1 LSGVLAL
8 AASVARS
15 ADKFYRIGFIGMGT
29 DPRGGNQ
36 PTQGPGPQYLD
47 AFRQGLKERGW
58 VEGEN
63 YILDRRYEE
72 GKPERYPQLAQELVQ
87 LRPDVLVTIQT
98 PGIRALMGA
107 TQTIPIVMIA
117 PGDPVGSGLV
127 GSLARSGNN
136 VTGLAFDID
145 LGTYL
150 KQVEF
155 MREIA
160 PNLSAV
166 GVMSN
171 PLATLPPVA
180 PLTQGI
186 SQSLGLKA
194 VVAQAKSADEIEPA
208 FAELHRQG
216 VKAAIVIVDGLLVSN
231 VKRVAEMGLKYQIAL
246 GSQWQGVPAAGG
258 LMSYAPDLAENFARA
273 AGFVD
278 RILRGAKP
286 TDLPVQR
293 PERVNLILNAGTARA
308 LGLVIPRSLLVRA
321 SQVIE

>member
-1 LSGVLAL
+1 MLAGGFGL
-8 AASVARS
+8 ARS
-15 ADKFYRIGFIGMGT
+15 GDKLYRIGFIGMGV
-29 DPRGGNQ
+29 DPRDGKQ
-36 PTQGPGPQYLD
+36 PPQGPGLRYLD
-47 AFRQGLKERGW
+47 AFRQGLRERGW

-72 GKPERYPQLAQELVQ
+72 GRPERYPQLAQELVQ
-87 LRPDVLVTIQT
+87 LKPDVLVTIQT

-155 MREIA
+155 LREIA
-160 PNLSAV
+160 PGLSAV
-166 GVMSN
+166 GILSN
-171 PLATLPPVA
+171 PLAALPPVE
-180 PLTQGI
+180 PLAQGI
-186 SQSLGLKA
+186 SQSLGLKTF
-194 VVAQAKSADEIEPA
+194 VAQAKSVEEIEPA

-216 VKAAIVIVDGLLVSN
+216 VKAAIAIVDGLLVSN
-231 VKRVAEMGLKYQIAL
+231 VNRVAEMGLKYRIAL

-293 PERVNLILNAGTARA
+293 PERVNLVLNLRTARA
-308 LGLVIPRSLLVRA
+308 LGLAIPPSLLVRA
-321 SQVIE
+321 SQVID